1 MICRYFNL
9 LKIPMVNLKQ
19 IKKNHILFSLNI
31 SWNMTILLHQREIT
45 PIKVFENE
53 LFYNLD
59 VQMVKPRVHYN
70 GTTYEYLFVMLE
82 LDK

>member
-1 MICRYFNL
+1 MEENI
-9 LKIPMVNLKQ
+9 V
-19 IKKNHILFSLNI
+19 FSLNI

>member
-1 MICRYFNL
+1 
-9 LKIPMVNLKQ
+9 
-19 IKKNHILFSLNI
+19 
-31 SWNMTILLHQREIT
+31 MTILLHQREIT

-59 VQMVKPRVHYN
+59 VQMVKPCVHYN
-70 GTTYEYLFVMLE
+70 GTTHEYLFFMLE

>member
-1 MICRYFNL
+1 
-9 LKIPMVNLKQ
+9 V
-19 IKKNHILFSLNI
+19 
-31 SWNMTILLHQREIT
+31 TILTALKHFPLLIT

-59 VQMVKPRVHYN
+59 VQMVKPCVHYN
-70 GTTYEYLFVMLE
+70 GTTHEYLFVMLE